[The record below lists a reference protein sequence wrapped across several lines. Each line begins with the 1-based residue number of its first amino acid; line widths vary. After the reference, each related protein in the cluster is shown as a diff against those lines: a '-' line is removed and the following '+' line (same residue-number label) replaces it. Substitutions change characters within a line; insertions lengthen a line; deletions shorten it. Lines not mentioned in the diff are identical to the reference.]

1 MDSAFIIEKS
11 VLIFV
16 VFGITMIMAMYS
28 TWAERKVAAFL
39 QDRVGPNRAGWGGLL
54 QPLADGMK
62 LFAKEEFEPNTKNRF
77 LFFVGPGIA
86 MSTALMT
93 SAVIPWGD
101 KLHIFGRDVVLQ
113 ATDIDGSLLYIFAI
127 VSIGVYGIMIGGWA
141 SNNKFSLMGAVRA
154 ASQMVSYEVAMGL
167 SVIALIMM
175 TGTLSLKEISVQ
187 QSGMNWN
194 VFYQPVGFLIFLICA
209 FAETNR
215 TPFDLAECE
224 SELIGGYHT
233 EYSSMKMG
241 FYLFAE
247 YANMF
252 ISSTI
257 LAVLYFGGYNYP
269 GMQWMVDNV
278 GVNPAN
284 ILGIGV
290 LFVKICCFIFFY
302 MWVRWTIPRFRY
314 DQLMNLGWKILIP
327 LSIINIVITGI
338 CILAFK

>member
-1 MDSAFIIEKS
+1 MDSGFIIEKS
-11 VLIFV
+11 VFIV
-16 VFGITMIMAMYS
+16 AVFAITMIMAMYS

-62 LFAKEEFEPNTKNRF
+62 LFAKEEFEPNTPNRF
-77 LFFVGPGIA
+77 LFFVGPAIA

-101 KLHIFGRDVVLQ
+101 KLEMFGRTVTLQ
-113 ATDIDGSLLYIFAI
+113 ATDIDVSLLYIFGVI
-127 VSIGVYGIMIGGWA
+127 SVGVYGIMIGGWA

-154 ASQMVSYEVAMGL
+154 ASQMVSYEIAMGL
-167 SVIALIMM
+167 SIIALLMM
-175 TGTLSLKEISVQ
+175 TGTLSLKEISLQ
-187 QSGMNWN
+187 QAGMNWN

-252 ISSTI
+252 ISSAI
-257 LAVLYFGGYNYP
+257 LAILYFGGYNYP
-269 GMQWMVDNV
+269 GMSWAVENW
-278 GVNPAN
+278 GVNIAN
-284 ILGIGV
+284 VIGIVV
-290 LFVKICCFIFFY
+290 LFVKICGFIFFY

-327 LSIINIVITGI
+327 LSIVNIVITGI

>member
-1 MDSAFIIEKS
+1 MDNAFIIEKS
-11 VLIFV
+11 IFIV
-16 VFGITMIMAMYS
+16 AVFAITMIMAMYS

-62 LFAKEEFEPNTKNRF
+62 LFAKEEFEPNTPNRF
-77 LFFVGPGIA
+77 LFFVGPAIA

-101 KLHIFGRDVVLQ
+101 KLEMFGRTVVLQ
-113 ATDIDGSLLYIFAI
+113 ATDIDVSLLYIFGV
-127 VSIGVYGIMIGGWA
+127 VSVGVYGIMIGGWA

-154 ASQMVSYEVAMGL
+154 ASQMVSYEIAMGL
-167 SVIALIMM
+167 SIIALLMM
-175 TGTLSLKEISVQ
+175 TGTLSLKEISLQ
-187 QSGMNWN
+187 QQGMNWN

-252 ISSTI
+252 ISSAI
-257 LAVLYFGGYNYP
+257 LAILYFGGYNYP
-269 GMQWMVDNV
+269 GMSWAVENW
-278 GVNPAN
+278 GVNIAN
-284 ILGIGV
+284 VIGIVV
-290 LFVKICCFIFFY
+290 LFIKICGFIFFY
-302 MWVRWTIPRFRY
+302 MWIRWTIPRFRY

-327 LSIINIVITGI
+327 LSIVNIVITGI

>member
-1 MDSAFIIEKS
+1 MDSTFIIEKS
-11 VLIFV
+11 VVIVV
-16 VFGITMIMAMYS
+16 VFAVTMIMAMYS

-39 QDRVGPNRAGWGGLL
+39 QDRVGPNRAGFGGLL
-54 QPLADGMK
+54 QPLADGLK
-62 LFAKEEFEPNTKNRF
+62 LFSKEEFEPNTPNRF
-77 LFFVGPGIA
+77 LFFVGPAIA

-101 KLHIFGRDVVLQ
+101 KLHLFGRDILLQ
-113 ATDIDGSLLYIFAI
+113 ATDLNIGLLYFFGV
-127 VSIGVYGIMIGGWA
+127 VSVGVYGIMIGGWA

-167 SVIALIMM
+167 SMIALLMM
-175 TGTLSLKEISVQ
+175 TGSLSLREISAQ
-187 QSGMNWN
+187 QEGMNWN
-194 VFYQPVGFLIFLICA
+194 VFYQPVSFLIFLICA

-257 LAVLYFGGYNYP
+257 LAILFFGGYNFP
-269 GMQWMVDNV
+269 GMDAFSGNTL
-278 GVNPAN
+278 A
-284 ILGIGV
+284 ILSIAAFA
-290 LFVKICCFIFFY
+290 LKIFLFIFVI
-302 MWVRWTIPRFRY
+302 MWIRWTIPRFRF
-314 DQLMNLGWKILIP
+314 DQLMHLGWKVLIP
-327 LSIINIVITGI
+327 VAIVNMLITG
-338 CILAFK
+338 LVVAWNQGWM